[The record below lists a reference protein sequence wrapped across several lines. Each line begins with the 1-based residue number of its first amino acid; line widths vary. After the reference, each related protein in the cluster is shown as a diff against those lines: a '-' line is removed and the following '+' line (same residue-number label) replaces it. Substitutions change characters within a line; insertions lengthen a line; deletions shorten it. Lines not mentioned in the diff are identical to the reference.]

1 MIQFF
6 DPNSAWVA
14 KLLSLLIL
22 PFAHEDLAII
32 VGGYIVVNHLM
43 PAGVVAASI
52 YGGMVASDFALYGIG
67 AAARHVPWLRRWA
80 VNDRVQNFAD
90 ALKRNLFELVA
101 FCRVVPGVVFI
112 AFIAC
117 GWTRVPLARFTIAS
131 LIVSALYLPLVL
143 YLVIVFGDALDDHAG
158 LWAWPV
164 LLIMLLVAGF
174 VRYRVFMLD
183 EARPVSGEAAS
194 ASRAASTGVFAWM
207 MRQVASGV
215 TRLPKLQLA
224 PRAAKWLSLR

>member
-1 MIQFF
+1 MIQFV
-6 DPNSAWVA
+6 DLNSAWLT
-14 KLLSLLIL
+14 KLLSLLVL

-43 PAGVVAASI
+43 PAGIVAASI

-67 AAARHVPWLRRWA
+67 AGARRLPWLRRWA

-90 ALKRNLFELVA
+90 TLKRNLFELVA

-158 LWAWPV
+158 AWAWPFLLCV
-164 LLIMLLVAGF
+164 LAIAGF

-183 EARPVSGEAAS
+183 EGQPADHAAS
-194 ASRAASTGVFAWM
+194 NTLPQQQEAPAPVKRRTVLIAPRLSR
-207 MRQVASGV
+207 
-215 TRLPKLQLA
+215 LQLA
-224 PRAAKWLSLR
+224 PLAAKWLSLR